1 MKVKLKGNKKGASN
15 LFVDGVFMKAGTEI
29 EVSDSFYEANK
40 DQFDVVGT
48 VESADLQ
55 RMAAENAKS
64 RAEVETSIRAEL
76 EAKNEA
82 EIQKRVAAELKKR
95 DDEAAKAAK
104 K

>member
-1 MKVKLKGNKKGASN
+1 MKVKLKGNKKGVSN
-15 LFVDGVFMKAGTEI
+15 MFVDGVFIKAGTEI

-40 DQFDVVGT
+40 DQLVPVGT

-64 RAEVETSIRAEL
+64 RAEVEANIRAEY

-82 EIQKRVAAELKKR
+82 EIQKRVATELKKR
-95 DDEAAKAAK
+95 DDAAAKEAK